1 MTDSKLKIKG
11 KIIATPTS
19 DYELEVIDKQF
30 EGKQQNVFGLN
41 NLTQKEQLDKM
52 NRSAITELVPY
63 ENKAHHTKN
72 AGSQAMTL

>member
-30 EGKQQNVFGLN
+30 EGK
-41 NLTQKEQLDKM
+41 
-52 NRSAITELVPY
+52 
-63 ENKAHHTKN
+63 
-72 AGSQAMTL
+72 